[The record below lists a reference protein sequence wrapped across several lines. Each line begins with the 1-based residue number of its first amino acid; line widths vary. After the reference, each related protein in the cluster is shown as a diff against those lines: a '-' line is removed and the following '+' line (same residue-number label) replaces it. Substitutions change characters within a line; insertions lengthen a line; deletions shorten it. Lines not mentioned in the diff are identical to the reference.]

1 MSIIRFIMD
10 VCKLKNVP
18 RSGWIVYGVQPIQTE
33 SVASHTFMTSFLT
46 MIFADMFKLEGLKVD
61 VEKTIKMALLHD
73 LAEVLTFDISKHFLE
88 RINEG
93 KALKKKIM
101 VKAQK
106 SILHNLPVKEL
117 QSNYQQMFKE
127 FEEESIESK
136 IVKAA
141 DSFDVLIQIID
152 YESKGYSK
160 RNFEGLWQNIEKE
173 INSLKIGFFPL
184 LEEFKKLREGKI

>member
-1 MSIIRFIMD
+1 
-10 VCKLKNVP
+10 
-18 RSGWIVYGVQPIQTE
+18 
-33 SVASHTFMTSFLT
+33 
-46 MIFADMFKLEGLKVD
+46 
-61 VEKTIKMALLHD
+61 
-73 LAEVLTFDISKHFLE
+73 
-88 RINEG
+88 
-93 KALKKKIM
+93 M

-160 RNFEGLWQNIEKE
+160 RNFEELWQNIEKE
-173 INSLKIGFFPL
+173 INSLKIGFFSSL
-184 LEEFKKLREGKI
+184 LEEFKKLREGKT